1 MSVAKCLGVDD
12 IDAPNMREL
21 RAEWP
26 HWCQSIPA
34 LPPVSDLTHLPN
46 WMQNANP
53 NQRDAVLTALRTIA
67 ETDRRAYLALA
78 WLLMPGASKVA
89 GRLRRLA
96 DRIDEVA
103 AGQLWMQICGHSPDD
118 SSYVAK
124 KILGRVAKESMAELG
139 VGDLAKRRDPM
150 WSATVVVD
158 AFEESQGE
166 ESDDAAMAKEEM
178 NDLLQRAVDS
188 GKLSAADRDL
198 LLDLAH
204 AAANT
209 RAPGRRGRGGL
220 MTPSVTQMVE
230 ESHAM
235 SSRSVRRHASSAIK
249 ALQDE
254 AEFGRP
260 AM

>member
-1 MSVAKCLGVDD
+1 
-12 IDAPNMREL
+12 
-21 RAEWP
+21 
-26 HWCQSIPA
+26 
-34 LPPVSDLTHLPN
+34 
-46 WMQNANP
+46 
-53 NQRDAVLTALRTIA
+53 
-67 ETDRRAYLALA
+67 
-78 WLLMPGASKVA
+78 MPGASRVA

-96 DRIDEVA
+96 DRIDEVV
-103 AGQLWMQICGHSPDD
+103 AGQLWIQICGHSPDD

-139 VGDLAKRRDPM
+139 VGELAKRRDPM

-166 ESDDAAMAKEEM
+166 ELSGEETDDAATAKEEI
-178 NDLLQRAVDS
+178 NDLLQRAIDS

-204 AAANT
+204 AAAST

-249 ALQDE
+249 ALQEE
-254 AEFGRP
+254 AEFGRL